1 MKSGK
6 LGKTDI
12 AVSMAPLG
20 AMFLG
25 TKQDRDASF
34 ALLDLYRGRGG
45 NFIDS
50 ANIYA
55 HWVGPQFH
63 GGESEVM
70 LGEWINARGNR
81 HDLVIASKL
90 GFPYADTK
98 TGLSAKQI
106 KDECDKSLKRL
117 GVEAIDLYFAH
128 VDDLGTPQEETLRAF
143 ADLLKAGK
151 VRAIGASNFTTY
163 RLALANAFATANGL
177 PRYEVLQ
184 QRHTYLRP
192 RHGDNF
198 GAQLA
203 LTADMGEYCAAAEIS
218 IMAYSS
224 GLGGAYSGKPDRPVP
239 EQYLGADTDKRLQA
253 LKQIAK
259 EVNATPHQ
267 VVFAW
272 LANQTNMLP
281 LVAGTSMEQ
290 LTTNLDAVEIVLT
303 AEQMQRLDKAGD

>member
-1 MKSGK
+1 MKSGR

-12 AVSMAPLG
+12 SVSMAPLG

-34 ALLDLYRGRGG
+34 ALLDLYRERGG

-70 LGEWINARGNR
+70 VGEWIKARGNR
-81 HDLVIASKL
+81 HDLVIASKV

-98 TGLSAKQI
+98 TGLSTRQI
-106 KDECDKSLKRL
+106 KDACDKSLKRL
-117 GVEAIDLYFAH
+117 GVETIDLYFAH
-128 VDDLGTPQEETLRAF
+128 VDDLDTPQEETLRAF
-143 ADLLKAGK
+143 AHLVQSGK
-151 VRAIGASNFTTY
+151 VRAIGASNFTSY
-163 RLALANAFATANGL
+163 RLALANAFAAANSL

-192 RHGDNF
+192 RRDGSF

-239 EQYLGADTDKRLQA
+239 EQYLGADTDKRLLA
-253 LKQIAK
+253 LKQIAQ
-259 EVNATPHQ
+259 ELGTTAHQ

-272 LANQTNMLP
+272 LANQANMMP
-281 LVAGTSMEQ
+281 LVAGTSIEQ
-290 LTTNLDAVEIVLT
+290 LTANLDAVEIVLT
-303 AEQMQRLDKAGD
+303 AEQMQRLDKAGE

>member
-34 ALLDLYRGRGG
+34 ALLDLYRERGG
-45 NFIDS
+45 NFIDT

-70 LGEWINARGNR
+70 LGEWLKARGSR
-81 HDLVIASKL
+81 HDLVIASKV

-106 KDECDKSLKRL
+106 KDECDKSLQRL
-117 GVEAIDLYFAH
+117 GVETIDLYFAH
-128 VDDLGTPQEETLRAF
+128 VDDLETPQEETLRAF
-143 ADLLKAGK
+143 ADLVKAGK
-151 VRAIGASNFTTY
+151 VRVIGASNFTTY
-163 RLALANAFATANGL
+163 RLALANAFAFANGL

-192 RHGDNF
+192 RHDGSF

-203 LTADMGEYCAAAEIS
+203 LTADMSEYCAAAEIS

-224 GLGGAYSGKPDRPVP
+224 GLGGAYSGKVDRPVP
-239 EQYLGADTDKRLQA
+239 EQYLGADTGKRLAA
-253 LKQIAK
+253 LGQIAK
-259 EVNATPHQ
+259 ETGATAHQ

-272 LANQTNMLP
+272 LANQPNMMP
-281 LVAGTSMEQ
+281 LVAGTSIEQ
-290 LTTNLDAVEIVLT
+290 LTANIDAVEIALT
-303 AEQMQRLDKAGD
+303 AEQMARLDRAGE